1 VLVVE
6 PILVKATK
14 RFHHGYFPHCTGQ
27 RIDFSAPKPSC
38 PNGPGFGF
46 EEGSWTHQATG
57 ALALL
62 QALSLAP
69 SGNLG
74 TQVNTMA

>member
-1 VLVVE
+1 VLVLE

-27 RIDFSAPKPSC
+27 RIDSNAVKPSRQ
-38 PNGPGFGF
+38 NGPGFGF
-46 EEGSWTHQATG
+46 NKGHGHRATG

-62 QALSLAP
+62 QALPLVT

-74 TQVNTMA
+74 TQVTMA